1 MLKKIKTTV
10 IVEARKETSNA
21 LYQLNYSVV
30 DNNLTDINC
39 SVNKKTAVQVED
51 PEGKQQFIEQLVFAG
66 NVYLTNGHIT
76 CSIPHGNDATA
87 YMADFMAMVE
97 EIESS
102 ISAEIS
108 A

>member
-1 MLKKIKTTV
+1 MLEKIKTTV
-10 IVEARKETSNA
+10 TVEARKETDNA

-30 DNNLTDINC
+30 DNNLTSVNC
-39 SVNKKTAVQVED
+39 SVNKKTVVQVD
-51 PEGKQQFIEQLVFAG
+51 TLDGKQQVEQLVFAG

-76 CSIPHGNDATA
+76 CSIPQENDATA

-97 EIESS
+97 EIESG
-102 ISAEIS
+102 IAAEIS

>member
-1 MLKKIKTTV
+1 MLEKIKTTV
-10 IVEARKETSNA
+10 TVEARKETDNA

-30 DNNLTDINC
+30 DNNLTSVNC

-76 CSIPHGNDATA
+76 CSIPQDNDVTT
-87 YMADFMAMVE
+87 YME
-97 EIESS
+97 EFIGIIGELKG
-102 ISAEIS
+102 ELKE
-108 A
+108 

>member
-1 MLKKIKTTV
+1 MLEKIKTTV
-10 IVEARKETSNA
+10 TVEARKETDNA

-30 DNNLTDINC
+30 DNNLTSVNC
-39 SVNKKTAVQVED
+39 SVNKKTVVQVD
-51 PEGKQQFIEQLVFAG
+51 APDGQQFAEQQVYAG

-76 CSIPHGNDATA
+76 CSIPQGNDASA

-97 EIESS
+97 EIESG